1 MKKKSRFSASANPP
15 GAGQIPDSRLK
26 NKAKKI
32 KLLIL
37 DVDGVM
43 TDGSIILD
51 NAGNEFKRF
60 HVRDGH
66 GIKMM
71 SRAGIK
77 VAIITG
83 RKSRVVDRRAREL
96 GIREVH
102 QGIFQKSAV
111 YKSLLRKYKCRDEE
125 VAFMG
130 DDIVDI
136 ELLKKAG
143 LSAVPADADEGAK
156 KWAAFVSTKDGGR
169 GAVREFIELILK
181 SSGIWNKVSGEC
193 IG

>member
-1 MKKKSRFSASANPP
+1 MNKE
-15 GAGQIPDSRLK
+15 IIE
-26 NKAKKI
+26 KAKKI
-32 KLLIL
+32 KLVIL
-37 DVDGVM
+37 DVDGVL

-51 NAGNEFKRF
+51 NEGNEFKIF

-66 GIKMM
+66 GIKML
-71 SRAGIK
+71 SKVGIK

-83 RKSRVVDRRAREL
+83 RKSKVVERRAEEL
-96 GIREVH
+96 GITDLY
-102 QGIFQKSAV
+102 QGVFKKLSV
-111 YKSLLRKYKCRDEE
+111 YESLLQKYRYRDEE

-136 ELLKKAG
+136 GLLKRVG
-143 LSAVPADADEGAK
+143 FSAVPADADKGAK
-156 KWAAFVSTKDGGR
+156 KWAAFISTKRGGR

-181 SSGIWNKVSGEC
+181 SSGLWDSVSGES

>member
-1 MKKKSRFSASANPP
+1 MNKE
-15 GAGQIPDSRLK
+15 IIE
-26 NKAKKI
+26 KAKRI

-37 DVDGVM
+37 DVDGVL

-51 NAGNEFKRF
+51 DEGNEFKMF

-66 GIKMM
+66 GIKMLNKV
-71 SRAGIK
+71 GIK

-83 RKSRVVDRRAREL
+83 RKSRVVERRAKEL
-96 GIREVH
+96 GVTELY
-102 QGIFQKSAV
+102 QGIFKKSSV
-111 YKSLLRKYKCRDEE
+111 YESLLQKYKCRDED

-136 ELLKKAG
+136 ELLKRAG

-156 KWAAFVSTKDGGR
+156 KWATFVSTKGGGR

-181 SSGIWNKVSGEC
+181 SSGLWESIYGEY